1 MLARTCVCALSLVLL
16 AFALPLAVMGSLA
29 MKTVRAQQLTE
40 RGTFTRAAALAL
52 LITGGL
58 VLVTGLA
65 ACRAACSRASRGCSR
80 AVALS
85 GTCAAFLLACAASVL
100 SGPTSELLLQLPLN
114 TSLFNES
121 LVVASVTADSAGAY
135 VRASF
140 DAVYSSCD
148 PVAYRTDGVN
158 RACQQLAPAGDDLC
172 THNTPARIG
181 LYCTAGPSVALPIRL
196 DTALYHPPATARAL
210 LTAGAAP
217 GAGAAPLASPPPV
230 PPPVS
235 PTVGRGPCESWCY
248 ASSTD
253 WEFNCASFSACVGC
267 DECFVAPPP
276 LAPPPPAAPIES
288 PPPAAPTPPAGE
300 DVVTLALAAR
310 DLGWWVST
318 LCMPSVQAYD
328 AAAAA
333 SAAQS
338 PEPATRQVAACLAA
352 EAHRTPSDPWSAVL
366 TQAGL
371 SADQRAVLDAL
382 QGETLAGMD
391 AGAAWC
397 WCDAAGREAA
407 QRAGDWTSWSAPLAA
422 AGLLLAMLA
431 QCALMCSARGRKEP
445 PLCSWLFCEADE
457 EEAEDSQLLRGPA
470 SDGRASPDKGGARHR
485 MRALQ
490 AMILPEGKKA
500 WVKPLQKEV
509 NSPWDEA
516 CALIAAVGATYSQ
529 VLLEAR
535 AILPEPPEL
544 RPLVEDAVA
553 AARTAAMADLPDALC
568 LEQWPR
574 VPEEAMW
581 QELGSSDFE
590 ATPWRAV
597 SAALRPHLQAARE
610 LLALVQVCGAQ
621 GFYGSLSPRHGAYT
635 LQRTRDL
642 ADMVRPPR
650 VAPQR
655 SAAALRALLAW
666 SDAAD
671 VVMSPSSSNQA
682 AAEDEGM
689 RMLRRLRLGAVSM
702 LHGVAIELKPPRLK
716 PDERQPHRVLISGPT
731 SLLHRLAACDA
742 RWYDEDADGFP
753 ALLSPLSPLR
763 LSGDERRRAGV
774 PMGARHVAYLHPL
787 PQREPLSAE
796 QVAALLERAPSDGF
810 ALCGALVYFDGSGKQ
825 MRASGSCALS
835 PGGECKL
842 LGPFAMS
849 ASAQATVAE
858 QQRWQPVALEALTEA
873 GALSSAW
880 LHPSE
885 GWLTGRHGWEL
896 GLGEQPVPYGGL
908 AFSSE
913 ALGDGAAVYFA
924 FEPPAGKARLRLEA
938 SAPLG
943 RPATLRDSLALPTLG
958 SSRLVDTT
966 ATSIAPAAPRVAA
979 GGAWRDV
986 KLVLEVPVSHSVR
999 DLKLRI
1005 AREWHL
1011 PVDAQ
1016 HLTLPARRSP
1026 SALAD
1031 DESLAE
1037 IGCKEGSQHALRLHL
1052 S

>member
-1 MLARTCVCALSLVLL
+1 MLSLVLF
-16 AFALPLAVMGSLA
+16 AFALPLAVIGSLA
-29 MKTVRAQQLTE
+29 LQSGRAQQLAE
-40 RGTFTRAAALAL
+40 RGTFARAAALAV

-58 VLVTGLA
+58 ILVTGFA
-65 ACRAACSRASRGCSR
+65 ACRAACGRASRGCSR

-85 GTCAAFLLACAASVL
+85 GTCVAFLLACVTSVL

-121 LVVASVTADSAGAY
+121 RFVASATVDSAGAY

-140 DAVYSSCD
+140 DAVYASCD
-148 PVAYRTDGVN
+148 PVAYRTNGVN
-158 RACQQLAPAGDDLC
+158 RACQQLAPTGDDLC
-172 THNTPARIG
+172 THNTPGRIG
-181 LYCTAGPSVALPIRL
+181 LFCTAGLSVAPPFRL
-196 DTALYHPPATARAL
+196 DAALYHPPATARAL
-210 LTAGAAP
+210 LTAAAAP
-217 GAGAAPLASPPPV
+217 GEGPTSLARPPPA
-230 PPPVS
+230 PPPASHTDVE
-235 PTVGRGPCESWCY
+235 RGPCESWCY
-248 ASSTD
+248 ATSSG
-253 WEFNCASFSACVGC
+253 WQFNCASFSACVGC
-267 DECFVAPPP
+267 DECFVSPP
-276 LAPPPPAAPIES
+276 PPPPAAPVDR
-288 PPPAAPTPPAGE
+288 PPPAAPAPPTGE

-318 LCMPSVQAYD
+318 LCMPSIQAYD

-333 SAAQS
+333 NAAQS

-366 TQAGL
+366 TQAGP
-371 SADQRAVLDAL
+371 SADQKAVLDAL

-407 QRAGDWTSWSAPLAA
+407 RLAGDWTSWSAPLAA
-422 AGLLLAMLA
+422 AGLLLALLA

-457 EEAEDSQLLRGPA
+457 EEAESSQLLRGPA
-470 SDGRASPDKGGARHR
+470 SDGRSSPDKGGVRHR
-485 MRALQ
+485 MRALKGFL
-490 AMILPEGKKA
+490 LPEGRKG
-500 WVKPLQKEV
+500 WVQPLQKEV

-568 LEQWPR
+568 LDQWPR

-581 QELGSSDFE
+581 RELGSSDFE

-597 SAALRPHLQAARE
+597 SAALRPHLQTARE

-642 ADMVRPPR
+642 ACAVLPPR
-650 VAPQR
+650 ASPKR

-666 SDAAD
+666 SDAAE
-671 VVMSPSSSNQA
+671 VIAVPTSLS

-689 RMLRRLRLGAVSM
+689 RMLRRLRLGGLSM

-716 PDERQPHRVLISGPT
+716 PEEHQPHRVLISGPT

-763 LSGDERRRAGV
+763 LSGEERRRAGV

-787 PQREPLSAE
+787 PQREPLTAE

-810 ALCGALVYFDGSGKQ
+810 ALCGALLYFDSSGKQ

-835 PGGECKL
+835 PGGDCKL

-858 QQRWQPVALEALTEA
+858 QQRWQPVALEALVEA

-885 GWLTGRHGWEL
+885 GWLTGRKGWEL
-896 GLGEQPVPYGGL
+896 ALGEQPVPYGGL

-913 ALGDGAAVYFA
+913 ALGAGAAVYFA

-943 RPATLRDSLALPTLG
+943 RPATLRDSLALPAVG
-958 SSRLVDTT
+958 SSRLVDPTT
-966 ATSIAPAAPRVAA
+966 TNIAPAAPRVAA

-986 KLVLEVPVSHSVR
+986 SLVLEMPVSHSVR
-999 DLKLRI
+999 DLKLRV

-1016 HLTLPARRSP
+1016 HLTLPARRGRP
-1026 SALAD
+1026 ALAD
-1031 DESLAE
+1031 DESLAD
-1037 IGCKEGSQHALRLHL
+1037 IGCKQGSQHTLLLHW